1 MESNTPTP
9 GVSPPPAPDINKT
22 VAQYI
27 MVRDKKRLLE
37 QQHKDQIKPFTALM
51 EEIEGLLLNYMQR
64 TGSNSIATDGG
75 TVYISTVPRAT
86 VGDAGAFRS
95 WVIANNMFELADWRA
110 NAPRVME
117 YIEEHNGQVPPGVNP
132 STFTSVRFRRPG
144 ED

>member
-9 GVSPPPAPDINKT
+9 GVKPPDINKT

-27 MVRDKKRLLE
+27 AVRDKKKLLE
-37 QQHKDQIKPFTALM
+37 AQHKEQLKPFTSLM

-86 VGDAGAFRS
+86 IGDAAAFRS
-95 WVIANNMFELADWRA
+95 WVIANNLFELADWRA
-110 NAPRVME
+110 NAPRIMD
-117 YIEEHNGQVPPGVNP
+117 YIDEHNGQTPPGVNP
-132 STFTSVRFRRPG
+132 STYTSVRFRRPG
-144 ED
+144 EE